1 MTEKKNKLLA
11 LLVLCVLLLSS
22 CLLDD
27 TENDDLSS
35 YSGGPSYTDGV
46 SSTDETSD
54 DRTDKIFT
62 QAQKEILSLVE
73 EDSRIISLFLLGE
86 VAPDVPADYS
96 YYLLPESSEYRR
108 YDALVDLL
116 SSVYSPDSDVIDR
129 LLTYPTAA
137 GAIIKVDGD
146 DTVICK
152 TYLPDYTLVP
162 DTENADFVESDAFH
176 AKFTVPTSDGRE
188 YTFTAAKHDGEW
200 FLENSLFLLWLDGRS
215 DVKWEDSGLKPGQ
228 NEGSAKRLTG
238 KCLVINLF
246 IDDAVSKWSDDDI
259 EGTLAFVNAGTDFI
273 SAQAEAYGA
282 DLSLYVTDKRSS
294 VYLKTSR
301 NITTSMEDYL
311 WIELLFADTT
321 YRNLEGCV
329 SSYFDLDEYDN
340 WCVLLH
346 INKMGRSYALAC
358 NSTFYD
364 YNIYSSERAVMYYS
378 TDTDYTYYSVAGTYA
393 HELLHLF
400 GAGDL
405 YDNFISP
412 DAAEALEHFY
422 PNAIMSVVGNDME
435 MFGICPYTAY
445 LIGWIDSIPEP
456 FDRLLIPAG

>member
-176 AKFTVPTSDGRE
+176 AKFTVPASDGRE

-215 DVKWEDSGLKPGQ
+215 DVKWVRMRAAQ
-228 NEGSAKRLTG
+228 NG
-238 KCLVINLF
+238 
-246 IDDAVSKWSDDDI
+246 
-259 EGTLAFVNAGTDFI
+259 
-273 SAQAEAYGA
+273 
-282 DLSLYVTDKRSS
+282 
-294 VYLKTSR
+294 
-301 NITTSMEDYL
+301 
-311 WIELLFADTT
+311 
-321 YRNLEGCV
+321 
-329 SSYFDLDEYDN
+329 
-340 WCVLLH
+340 
-346 INKMGRSYALAC
+346 
-358 NSTFYD
+358 
-364 YNIYSSERAVMYYS
+364 
-378 TDTDYTYYSVAGTYA
+378 
-393 HELLHLF
+393 
-400 GAGDL
+400 
-405 YDNFISP
+405 
-412 DAAEALEHFY
+412 
-422 PNAIMSVVGNDME
+422 
-435 MFGICPYTAY
+435 
-445 LIGWIDSIPEP
+445 
-456 FDRLLIPAG
+456 

>member
-176 AKFTVPTSDGRE
+176 AKFTVPASDGRE

-228 NEGSAKRLTG
+228 NEGSA
-238 KCLVINLF
+238 N
-246 IDDAVSKWSDDDI
+246 
-259 EGTLAFVNAGTDFI
+259 
-273 SAQAEAYGA
+273 
-282 DLSLYVTDKRSS
+282 LSLYVTDKRSS

-311 WIELLFADTT
+311 WIEFLFADTT

-346 INKMGRSYALAC
+346 INKTGRSYALAC

-400 GAGDL
+400 GADDL